1 MTAFIALHRYR
12 ARILGVAFSVMAI
25 CTAAAADQPAPT
37 APTAVSATGTAQP
50 LGLADILARADEDQE
65 LLDQV
70 GRLLSGTD
78 PVDELSRTLDG
89 ITRSVDSEARLTSAG
104 GLGRVPVMRL
114 ESLSRQW
121 AFNEHRFSRW
131 EALEQRV
138 LSPYADQAL
147 RLAQRRA
154 VWAATRAQGILDG
167 LPPVLTQRVD
177 GILQRIEASEVA
189 LSTALSRQDAL
200 KQRAGVLKTRLQ
212 AGAASTADA
221 IGRIDHRLLELD
233 APPLWSG
240 LVLGTQLDGK
250 GAFATADQGLAIESQ
265 FARDYRAAGGT
276 NQQALRLVQILLIP
290 LIGWL
295 AIRSRRAPRAP
306 GAPGVARA
314 LRRPVSSWLLLS
326 MLAVLVLEADAP
338 LLVEEFV
345 LLIALIPALRLLPG
359 GVVRQF
365 GKWPYVAVALY
376 VVDRMGVAVVG
387 DAALYRMF
395 ILGLSCM
402 ALALTV
408 WLLRHVSVPSA
419 QSQTG
424 LTRST
429 RPIAGVVATLL
440 AVSVIAN
447 LAGNVSLAETLTSGV
462 IDSGYMALVL
472 YAAASAIVG
481 ICSALLDHPTLA
493 ERRFVLRHGGSLRR
507 MGTRALMLA
516 AAVIWLF
523 YSMSRFRVLRPL
535 HRAAAAIW
543 ELGIDIGEV
552 SIHIGDLIVF
562 VLAVWLAFWA
572 ARGLRL
578 LLREELPRYASLP
591 RGAGNSIASLS
602 YYAIL
607 ILGFLVAL
615 SAAGF
620 KISQLALIFG
630 ALGVGIGFGL
640 QNVVNNF
647 VSGLVLMVER
657 PIQPGDIVDVAG
669 SSGTV
674 RVIGLRATVI
684 RSFEGADVVV
694 PNGLLLSGNLTNWT
708 MFDRTRRIEVTVGVA
723 YGADPNQVIELLHAA
738 ARATP
743 GVSEEPKPAAQ
754 LTGYGDSSLQFA
766 LRVWTHDF
774 SAWGDVRSAL
784 LGQAMAALKS
794 GDIAIPYPQMDIHV
808 HSVREARGPN
818 DGAGE

>member
-1 MTAFIALHRYR
+1 MPADTMIASIARCSPFRMLAVASLMIVIGMT
-12 ARILGVAFSVMAI
+12 
-25 CTAAAADQPAPT
+25 TAAGQSAPVTPPGVVSGAA
-37 APTAVSATGTAQP
+37 AQP
-50 LGLADILARADEDQE
+50 LALSEILARADEDQE
-65 LLDQV
+65 LLDHV
-70 GRLLSGTD
+70 GRLLAGPD
-78 PVDELSRTLDG
+78 PVDDLALTLDG
-89 ITRSVDSEARLTSAG
+89 LSRSVDSEVRIVSAG

-114 ESLSRQW
+114 ESLARQW
-121 AFNEHRFSRW
+121 AFNERRFSRW
-131 EALEQRV
+131 EFQEQRA
-138 LSPYADQAL
+138 LSPYAEQAL

-154 VWAATRAQGILDG
+154 VWSATRAQGILDG

-177 GILQRIEASEVA
+177 SVLQRIEVSEAA
-189 LSTALSRQDAL
+189 LGTALARQDAL
-200 KQRAGVLKTRLQ
+200 RQRASALKARLQ

-221 IGRIDHRLLELD
+221 IDRIDRRLLELD
-233 APPLWSG
+233 APPLWAASG
-240 LVLGTQLDGK
+240 LGTPMDSK
-250 GAFATADQGLAIESQ
+250 AAFDAADRGLAIEAG

-276 NQQALRLVQILLIP
+276 NQQALRLLQVVLIL

-295 AIRSRRAPRAP
+295 AMRSRRTQ
-306 GAPGVARA
+306 GVPGVSRTARA
-314 LRRPVSSWLLLS
+314 LRRPVSSCILLC

-345 LLIALIPALRLLPG
+345 LLIALVPALRLLPG
-359 GVVRQF
+359 GALHELRT
-365 GKWPYVAVALY
+365 WPYVAVALY
-376 VVDRMGVAVVG
+376 VVDRMGVVVVG

-395 ILGLSCM
+395 ILVLSCM
-402 ALALTV
+402 ALALTA
-408 WLLRHVSVPSA
+408 WLLRRVGVPATPSESV
-419 QSQTG
+419 

-429 RPIAGVVATLL
+429 RPAAGVVAALL
-440 AVSVIAN
+440 TVAVIAN
-447 LAGNVSLAETLTSGV
+447 LVGNVSLAETLTSGV

-472 YAAASAIVG
+472 YAAAAAVVG
-481 ICSALLDHPTLA
+481 ICDALLDHPA
-493 ERRFVLRHGGSLRR
+493 VANRRFLVRHGGSLRR
-507 MGTRALMLA
+507 IGTRALMLA
-516 AAVIWLF
+516 TMIGWLF

-535 HRAAAAIW
+535 YRLVSAIW

-552 SIHIGDLIVF
+552 SIHVGDLIVF
-562 VLAVWLAFWA
+562 VFAIWLAFWA

-620 KISQLALIFG
+620 RISQLALVFG

-684 RSFEGADVVV
+684 RSFEGSDVVI

-708 MFDRTRRIEVTVGVA
+708 MFDRTRRIEVIVGVA
-723 YGADPNQVIELLHAA
+723 YGSDPNQVIELLQSAA
-738 ARATP
+738 GATP
-743 GVSEEPKPAAQ
+743 GVSEDPKPAAQ

-766 LRVWTHDF
+766 LRAWTHDVG
-774 SAWGDVRSAL
+774 SWGDVRSAL
-784 LGQAMAALKS
+784 LTRALAALAS
-794 GDIAIPYPQMDIHV
+794 AGVAIPVPQVDVHV
-808 HSVREARGPN
+808 HESASQ
-818 DGAGE
+818 